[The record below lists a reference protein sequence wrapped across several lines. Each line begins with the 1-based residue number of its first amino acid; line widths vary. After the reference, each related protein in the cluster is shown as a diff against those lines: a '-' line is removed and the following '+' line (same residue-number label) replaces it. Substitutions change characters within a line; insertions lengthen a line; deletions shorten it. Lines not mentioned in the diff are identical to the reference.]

1 MIHTEIIKKL
11 QNLSADSIEILRK
24 NYAGLKTRASS
35 ELVAPILVNSYGQKM
50 PINQLASITT
60 PDAKTINLQVY
71 DKELTKEVAKQISL
85 ALDLNPKYTE
95 QQIIIN
101 LPQLTEDR
109 RAQYV
114 KRAKQY
120 SEEIKIA
127 IRAHRRNA
135 INDLNKLKNTLP
147 QDDLKKYIKNV
158 EEHIYMYIAKID
170 KILKEKTQEI
180 MSI

>member
-1 MIHTEIIKKL
+1 MEYTEIKNKL
-11 QNLSADSIEILRK
+11 QKQSSDSINVLKK
-24 NYAGLKTRASS
+24 NFAGLRTRASS
-35 ELVAPILVNSYGQKM
+35 ELVAPIMVSAYGQQM

-71 DKELTKEVAKQISL
+71 DKEHTKEITKQISL
-85 ALDLNPKYTE
+85 VLDLNPQHTE
-95 QQIIIN
+95 QHIIVN
-101 LPQLTEDR
+101 LPQLTEER

-120 SEEIKIA
+120 SEETKIA

-135 INDLNKLKNTLP
+135 MNDLNKLKDSIS
-147 QDDLKKYIKNV
+147 QDDLKKHQKNI
-158 EEHIYMYIAKID
+158 EEQISLNITEID
-170 KILKEKTQEI
+170 NILKDKTKEI